1 MKILESEFSEQI
13 TKFVENEVGYIYFF
27 NHIAVV
33 EINEGV
39 HLDINNAP
47 KIINELNKYFKETM
61 PYGVVANRIN
71 SYSVNLVHVPLIRK
85 MAKNL
90 YAYGVVGHDL
100 AGKMN
105 AAIENDFCKADKV
118 EYDSLFDAV
127 NSIYNKVQSNSF
139 YSTK

>member
-1 MKILESEFSEQI
+1 MKLIQSEFSEQI
-13 TKFVENEVGYIYFF
+13 KKFVENEVGYIYFF
-27 NHIAVV
+27 NHIAVI
-33 EINEGV
+33 EINEGI
-39 HLDINNAP
+39 HLDITNAH
-47 KIINELNKYFKETM
+47 KITDELNSYFEETK

-71 SYSVNLVHVPLIRK
+71 SYSVNLVHIPLIKK

-127 NSIYNKVQSNSF
+127 NSIYQRVKNSSF